1 VVTKVS
7 AKNFYLHKNRN
18 INLYLIEN
26 CLKGVSSAVIL
37 ERAGVSQYEMSLI
50 HKILENVNFSRSI
63 LVNPGRT
70 FALKDLSKVLSR

>member
-1 VVTKVS
+1 
-7 AKNFYLHKNRN
+7 
-18 INLYLIEN
+18 
-26 CLKGVSSAVIL
+26 VSSAVIL